1 MAERGVTI
9 LIIDDDDQIRRFLRA
24 SLTANGYLVIEA
36 ANAADGERR
45 ARADRPDLILL
56 DLGLPD
62 RDGIDVLKDL
72 RAWTKVPVII
82 LSARGEEASK
92 VKALDLGADDYV
104 TKPFGTGELL
114 ARLRTA
120 LRHRDTNPADSVWT
134 SEDVRVDIAARVT
147 TRGGTPVKLSRR
159 EWDVLRVL
167 VLNAGRVVTH
177 RQILETVWGPAQ
189 ADYTQYLW
197 VYIGH
202 LRDKLEP
209 DPAQPRYFQTEP
221 GVGYRLVRAEEA
233 T

>member
-1 MAERGVTI
+1 MPERGVTI

-114 ARLRTA
+114 ARLRAA